1 MSEKGREPSQSPAN
15 EAGPA
20 AANEATEKVWNL
32 IKDIH
37 IAMLTTADTSGALY
51 SRPMA
56 TQQTSFTGDLWFL
69 TRQHSE
75 KVEELRHDAHVNLT
89 YTDPKNSRFVSL
101 SGRAQVSED
110 RAKIEE
116 LWNPIYKA
124 WFPEGVKDPEIR
136 VLRVHVESAEYWEAP
151 ASAIVRYFRILKR
164 AATHG
169 ESKVGE
175 HEKLTVDD
183 DAEGGR

>member
-1 MSEKGREPSQSPAN
+1 MSDKERETAPSADSGV
-15 EAGPA
+15 GPA
-20 AANEATEKVWNL
+20 DATEKVWSL

-69 TRQHSE
+69 TRQHSD
-75 KVEELRHDAHVNLT
+75 KVEEIRHDAHVNLT

-101 SGRAQVSED
+101 SGRAQVGED

-124 WFPEGVKDPEIR
+124 WFPDGVKDPEIR
-136 VLRVHVESAEYWEAP
+136 VLKVHVQGAEYWEAP
-151 ASAIVRYFRILKR
+151 ASAIVRYFQILKR

-169 ESKVGE
+169 ESKVGQ

-183 DAEGGR
+183 DA